1 MRILKSLSKILI
13 IFSLIFAQQLNSKLM
28 SNEPIDIWNLEKKD
42 KKKENKDEVADDQ
55 NDSFI
60 KIKKVEK
67 SENQIIKDDTLF
79 SKNISLVGLYDPEE
93 NGLTIDMWK
102 NSNGKLIKELIKKI
116 NNKNLSKDASEILE
130 VALLTNSYSPTKNI
144 SQEEFLMF
152 KNGYLRNKNDLSL
165 IQEYII
171 KNKDIVENSVLVKY
185 FVNENL
191 SKSDLKKACSIFN
204 EINLIYKDDYIS
216 KFKIYCL
223 INNKKNEE
231 AQLLFDLKKETGF
244 KDDFFEDKFNFLMN
258 YIENADNKISDE
270 NILNFFLSH
279 RTNPDF
285 IYKPNKN
292 TPKFI
297 WKYLSSSNLLIDID
311 TIDLEDSENIYL
323 IEQATHEKNYEEEEL
338 FELYKRFQFNI
349 NQLLNVK
356 ESYKLL
362 QNYEGRALLYQRLI
376 LTKDANELL
385 DLSYKLK
392 QSFNKDNIGN
402 AFNNKL
408 KEILSWINE
417 DDVPSNYSSFYFE
430 NISAQ
435 KSEEKK
441 TKINNKIIHQSKLL
455 KYFEEENNINKTQE
469 DLDKLLKLIKKNKDY
484 FVSTKDLILLES
496 LISDGIEIKKK
507 YKNMFKFDQSI
518 IPTDLQMLINS
529 NETGMILLRLVE
541 IIGEDNLEDLDADT
555 LYFMASILNELDLD
569 SIRNKLLLEVLP
581 LKI

>member
-244 KDDFFEDKFNFLMN
+244 KDIFFEKKFNHLMG
-258 YIENADNKISDE
+258 YDKETKSDVSVE
-270 NILNFFLSH
+270 SILNFHLSH
-279 RTNPDF
+279 RTSENF
-285 IYKPNKN
+285 NFEPNEN
-292 TPKFI
+292 TPKII
-297 WKYLSSSNLLIDID
+297 WKYLSSSNLLENVSLV
-311 TIDLEDSENIYL
+311 DLEDENKIRI
-323 IEQATHEKNYEEEEL
+323 IEKATNENNYNEEEL
-338 FELYKRFQFNI
+338 LSLYRRFQFNI
-349 NQLLNVK
+349 DQLLTAK
-356 ESYKLL
+356 ETYKLMPSF
-362 QNYEGRALLYQRLI
+362 QGRALLYQ
-376 LTKDANELL
+376 KLL
-385 DLSYKLK
+385 LAINPDEKLKLSYLLK
-392 QSFNKDNIGN
+392 QSFQKDNIGN
-402 AFNNKL
+402 AFNKNL
-408 KEILSWINE
+408 STILSQIDE
-417 DDVPSNYSSFYFE
+417 EEVPSDLTTFY
-430 NISAQ
+430 
-435 KSEEKK
+435 KSNLILDVSKSD
-441 TKINNKIIHQSKLL
+441 KIKFNNKIIHQSKLL
-455 KYFEEENNINKTQE
+455 NYFLEKSDIFKIEKETNDFLKKVKKDKKYVF
-469 DLDKLLKLIKKNKDY
+469 
-484 FVSTKDLILLES
+484 STKDLILLES
-496 LISDGIEIKKK
+496 LKSDGVNISNKYENLYEPNVDIPYDIQLLIK
-507 YKNMFKFDQSI
+507 NG
-518 IPTDLQMLINS
+518 
-529 NETGMILLRLVE
+529 ETGMVLLRLVE
-541 IIGEDNLEDLDADT
+541 IIGEDELSNIGTETLNLIV
-555 LYFMASILNELDLD
+555 SVLNLTNMD
-569 SIRNKLLLEVLP
+569 SIRNKVLLKILP
-581 LKI
+581 LKV